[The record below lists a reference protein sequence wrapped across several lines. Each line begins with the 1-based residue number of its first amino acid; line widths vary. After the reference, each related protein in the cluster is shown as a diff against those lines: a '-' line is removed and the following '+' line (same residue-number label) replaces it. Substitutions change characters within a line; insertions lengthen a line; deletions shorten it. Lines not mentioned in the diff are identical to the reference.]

1 MRRSPLISHRS
12 SSSGARDGA
21 TLCWERQAG
30 EAADEKDEVVECE
43 DNLDLCRGDL
53 VYVVVLASLH
63 THEFQ
68 YGCLTRWAK
77 QEVGGMQDLS
87 RPIEQ
92 LLSGWRRDNPFNSV
106 PGLLEGVEVNANHLT
121 EEQHHVLKRLVNL
134 AGSLHVILS
143 HPGAGKSRLAA
154 CLVGQFV
161 AGCRGEAWA
170 EGTEPLVVMA
180 TARRCHRAD
189 LLRTTFNFVPEDAC
203 FIVESGKDHDLG
215 PGDVQSFLNDRA
227 QKKFVEVTAEVR
239 KELSSLDSRIAEAK
253 QKEEE
258 LILLTLHTE
267 RSFLHYTGLVWGHG
281 DVFQDFA
288 KTVKVVICTTEH
300 LKKALQGKPWWAR
313 ERRLHTLVLDEVE
326 AHSSLDLF
334 ALCGHFSQVVCMGD
348 ADQRI
353 PEYMVPAKHMPSSD
367 IMCEEV
373 ERGNANI
380 PGDPLRKLT
389 SGALEWLWAHGQVHY
404 LREVHRFGTA
414 VAEFAQSLSSRFNEL
429 RVHPSAPQTTVQ
441 VIKFVGVCAGGY
453 ISHLSRLHSTIV
465 PHTWAG
471 SAAMLLRHCRPPLFL
486 QANNPVRRGAPERTG
501 GASAG
506 DE

>member
-1 MRRSPLISHRS
+1 M
-12 SSSGARDGA
+12 
-21 TLCWERQAG
+21 
-30 EAADEKDEVVECE
+30 
-43 DNLDLCRGDL
+43 
-53 VYVVVLASLH
+53 
-63 THEFQ
+63 
-68 YGCLTRWAK
+68 
-77 QEVGGMQDLS
+77 
-87 RPIEQ
+87 
-92 LLSGWRRDNPFNSV
+92 
-106 PGLLEGVEVNANHLT
+106 
-121 EEQHHVLKRLVNL
+121 
-134 AGSLHVILS
+134 
-143 HPGAGKSRLAA
+143 AA

-161 AGCRGEAWA
+161 AACRGEVWA

-227 QKKFVEVTAEVR
+227 QKKFVEATAEVR
-239 KELSSLDSRIAEAK
+239 KELSLLDSKIAEAK
-253 QKEEE
+253 QKEDE
-258 LILLTLHTE
+258 LSLLTLHTE

-288 KTVKVVICTTEH
+288 RTVKVVICTTEH
-300 LKKALQGKPWWAR
+300 LKKALQGKAR

-373 ERGNANI
+373 ERGNANV

-389 SGALEWLWAHGQVHY
+389 SGALEWLWAHGQVHR
-404 LREVHRFGTA
+404 LRGVHRFGTA
-414 VAEFAQSLSSRFNEL
+414 VAEFARSFSRRFSEL

-441 VIKFVGVCAGGY
+441 VIKFQNATWESVQEATSVTFHVCLPLLWHILGQAAQQCSSGTVALLFFYKPTILFVEALLKELAEQAPAMLGVSAEDWSRVVVNSPEGALGSTYRHVHFVAVQRRRQGDDSPAGHSLDRARRWVAVSRATHNVAVY
-453 ISHLSRLHSTIV
+453 VEDMRPAREAETRQLQRLQHQQWLDLSRPTVS
-465 PHTWAG
+465 PHC
-471 SAAMLLRHCRPPLFL
+471 LI
-486 QANNPVRRGAPERTG
+486 Q
-501 GASAG
+501 
-506 DE
+506 